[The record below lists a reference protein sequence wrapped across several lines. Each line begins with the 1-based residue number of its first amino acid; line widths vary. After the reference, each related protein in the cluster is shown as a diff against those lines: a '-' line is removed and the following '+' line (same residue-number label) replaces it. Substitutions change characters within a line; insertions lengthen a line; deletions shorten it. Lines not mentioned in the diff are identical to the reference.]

1 MRRLLLDRVSI
12 AGLRLMHQ
20 DPRVKQIDIYWES
33 VSQTDLNLGEDIGDG
48 SVLPLIKVTATEPF
62 KDFNLGQC
70 VINYQLPWMKDQ
82 DNWYCFMLVGVELDS
97 QQMIFQ
103 QFLKQINPD
112 WLLVAGFLCHNI
124 YRYTLS
130 DISNDQV
137 FDVWPINLKLK
148 NQQWQY
154 LDRQALVDVLTYFD
168 NQIDDDV
175 IDQYQHLI
183 NVGINY
189 QLKDPLVFNDGTFLG
204 SKLLRFRLFST
215 LSYDQ
220 GKITET
226 RFKAPYD
233 YDWDSQLPTD
243 SYELLLF
250 DPMDQLRNLK
260 DNHQNLA
267 FKNIKAYDPELYQRL
282 KEMIN

>member
-1 MRRLLLDRVSI
+1 MRRSLLDRVSI
-12 AGLRLMHQ
+12 AGLRFMHQ
-20 DPRVKQIDIYWES
+20 DPRVKQIDIRWES
-33 VSQTDLNLGEDIGDG
+33 ASQTDLNLGEDIGDG
-48 SVLPLIKVTATEPF
+48 SVLPLIKVTAIEPI
-62 KDFNLGQC
+62 KDFNLDPC
-70 VINYQLPWMKDQ
+70 MINYQMPWMKDQ
-82 DNWYCFMLVGVELDS
+82 DNWYCFMIVGVKLDP
-97 QQMIFQ
+97 QQVIFQ

-112 WLLVAGFLCHNI
+112 WLLVAGFLWHNI

-130 DISNDQV
+130 DVSNDQV
-137 FDVWPINLKLK
+137 FDVWP
-148 NQQWQY
+148 
-154 LDRQALVDVLTYFD
+154 
-168 NQIDDDV
+168 IDDDV

-183 NVGINY
+183 NAGINY
-189 QLKDPLVFNDGTFLG
+189 QLKDPLVFNDSTFLG
-204 SKLLRFRLFST
+204 GKLLRFRLFST

-226 RFKAPYD
+226 RFKAPYE
-233 YDWDSQLPTD
+233 YDWDSKLPTD